1 MPYQIVAFL
10 WRKPTLTPTE
20 FKNHYE
26 TQHMPL
32 LTELMG
38 PAMCARHT
46 RHYITRTLTEAASDP
61 TLTSETISS
70 NINAKYP
77 TTAYAGDGSK
87 IDYDVY
93 SEIEFEDLEKFA
105 AFAMRLQE
113 LEKDG
118 RLQEDED
125 RFLLMQKRIV
135 VAVEEPYVTL
145 RPSS

>member
-1 MPYQIVAFL
+1 M
-10 WRKPTLTPTE
+10 
-20 FKNHYE
+20 
-26 TQHMPL
+26 
-32 LTELMG
+32 
-38 PAMCARHT
+38 
-46 RHYITRTLTEAASDP
+46 
-61 TLTSETISS
+61 
-70 NINAKYP
+70 
-77 TTAYAGDGSK
+77 
-87 IDYDVY
+87 Y